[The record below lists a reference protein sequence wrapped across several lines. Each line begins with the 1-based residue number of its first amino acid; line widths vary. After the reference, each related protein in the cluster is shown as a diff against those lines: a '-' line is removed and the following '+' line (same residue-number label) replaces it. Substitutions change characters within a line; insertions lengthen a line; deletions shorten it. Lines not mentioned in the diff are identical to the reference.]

1 MVYYFLNF
9 TTDLIETNVTTSLF
23 IEVREPSQES
33 VPTLNTKKECL
44 NSDGHRF
51 HQYQQNE
58 QSSLILAEITE
69 HKTRPR
75 NMTLGNSDIGMGHTP
90 TYGGYTPIVGIPTLP
105 SCRFYK

>member
-9 TTDLIETNVTTSLF
+9 TTDLIETNVTPSLF

-75 NMTLGNSDIGMGHTP
+75 NMTLGNSDIGMGQTP